1 MLTYWPRRRIAS
13 MVPSINSLRRSTL
26 CWCHRRFRPSVFV
39 VPAGMCCA
47 TIAGPIRSIISIVR
61 LNSEDFPPGPQTT
74 ALCPGRGNCY
84 LGKTGRLSHSSGVRH
99 RHRVATSIADDGVM
113 AVGLNGGPTPGP
125 KHRADPQRP
134 PTALTDPA
142 TLPSGAP
149 TKPASLAES
158 FAGADPQA
166 DAERRQGLRRMK
178 VVALSF
184 LIGAT
189 GVFLGCRWAQAAGFT
204 AAWVGYV
211 GAAGEAGMVGA
222 LADWFAVTAL
232 FKHPLGIPIPHT
244 AIIKRKKDQL
254 GEGLGTFVRETFL
267 SREVVGTKSRDAQI
281 PSRLGKWLSDTS
293 HAERVAAESATV
305 LRVVVE
311 LLRDDDVQHVIDR
324 MIVRRLA
331 DRAFQWSLNAG
342 EVIQRVIER
351 DSPTW
356 SPRFIDHL
364 VGDRI
369 HRELMDFTDKVR
381 RNPEHE
387 LRRSAT
393 RFLFEFADD
402 LQHDDTTI
410 ARAEAVKEQLMS
422 REEVTNA
429 AATAWTTLKRLVLEG
444 VDDPSSALRTRITDA
459 VVSIGES
466 LRDDAE
472 LRDKVDNWIVRG
484 AEHLVGQ
491 YGVEITAIITDT
503 IERWDA
509 EEASRRIE
517 LHVDRDLQ
525 FIRINGTVVGS
536 LAGLIIY
543 GLAQLLF

>member
-1 MLTYWPRRRIAS
+1 
-13 MVPSINSLRRSTL
+13 
-26 CWCHRRFRPSVFV
+26 
-39 VPAGMCCA
+39 
-47 TIAGPIRSIISIVR
+47 
-61 LNSEDFPPGPQTT
+61 
-74 ALCPGRGNCY
+74 
-84 LGKTGRLSHSSGVRH
+84 
-99 RHRVATSIADDGVM
+99 
-113 AVGLNGGPTPGP
+113 
-125 KHRADPQRP
+125 
-134 PTALTDPA
+134 
-142 TLPSGAP
+142 
-149 TKPASLAES
+149 
-158 FAGADPQA
+158 
-166 DAERRQGLRRMK
+166 MK

-184 LIGAT
+184 LVGAT
-189 GVFLGCRWAQAAGFT
+189 AVFLGCRWAQAGGMT
-204 AAWVGYV
+204 AAWIGYL

-254 GEGLGTFVRETFL
+254 GEGLGTFVRENFL
-267 SREVVGTKSRDAQI
+267 SPEVVGTKIRDAQI
-281 PSRLGKWLSDTS
+281 PSRLGKWLSEQS

-305 LRVVVE
+305 LRVLVE
-311 LLRDDDVQHVIDR
+311 LLRDEDVQQVIDR
-324 MIVRRLA
+324 MIVRRIAEPQWGPPVGRVLSTLLAENRQEALIQLLA

-402 LQHDDTTI
+402 LQNDDATI

-429 AATAWTTLKRLVLEG
+429 AGTAWKTLKRWCSKASMTRPAPCALALLTRWFESG
-444 VDDPSSALRTRITDA
+444 NRYAMTRNCATKSITGSCAAPSIWSPNMGSRSQRLLPTPSNAGTPKRRVGGSNCMWA
-459 VVSIGES
+459 VTCS
-466 LRDDAE
+466 LS
-472 LRDKVDNWIVRG
+472 G
-484 AEHLVGQ
+484 
-491 YGVEITAIITDT
+491 
-503 IERWDA
+503 
-509 EEASRRIE
+509 
-517 LHVDRDLQ
+517 
-525 FIRINGTVVGS
+525 
-536 LAGLIIY
+536 
-543 GLAQLLF
+543 

>member
-1 MLTYWPRRRIAS
+1 
-13 MVPSINSLRRSTL
+13 
-26 CWCHRRFRPSVFV
+26 
-39 VPAGMCCA
+39 
-47 TIAGPIRSIISIVR
+47 
-61 LNSEDFPPGPQTT
+61 
-74 ALCPGRGNCY
+74 
-84 LGKTGRLSHSSGVRH
+84 
-99 RHRVATSIADDGVM
+99 
-113 AVGLNGGPTPGP
+113 
-125 KHRADPQRP
+125 
-134 PTALTDPA
+134 
-142 TLPSGAP
+142 
-149 TKPASLAES
+149 
-158 FAGADPQA
+158 
-166 DAERRQGLRRMK
+166 MK

-184 LIGAT
+184 LVGAT
-189 GVFLGCRWAQAAGFT
+189 GVFLGCRWAQSAGIT
-204 AAWVGYV
+204 ATWVGYV

-254 GEGLGTFVRETFL
+254 GEGLGTFVRENFL
-267 SREVVGTKSRDAQI
+267 SPQVVETKLRDAQV
-281 PSRLGKWLSDTS
+281 PGRLGKWLSETA
-293 HAERVAAESATV
+293 HAQRVAAETATV
-305 LRVVVE
+305 LRVLVE

-324 MIVRRLA
+324 MIVRRIAEPQWGPPVGRVLATLLAEHRQEALIQLLA

-342 EVIQRVIER
+342 EIIQRVVER
-351 DSPTW
+351 DSPNW

-381 RNPEHE
+381 RNPDHE

-402 LQHDDTTI
+402 LQHDDATI
-410 ARAEAVKEQLMS
+410 ARAEAVKEQLMA

-429 AATAWTTLKRLVLEG
+429 AATAWKTLKRLMLEG
-444 VDDPSSALRTRITDA
+444 VDDPSSALRTRVADA
-459 VVSIGES
+459 VVRIGES

-472 LRDKVDNWIVRG
+472 LRDKVDNWIVRA
-484 AEHLVGQ
+484 AEHLVAQ

-517 LHVDRDLQ
+517 LHVGRDLQ

-536 LAGLIIY
+536 LAGLAIY
-543 GLAQLLF
+543 AIAQLLF